1 MSNVLVLIEH
11 ANGQP
16 KKLSLNAIT
25 FGQQLCAK
33 TGGKLNLLVVGSD
46 AATAANALTG
56 FGAEK
61 VLVIDDDSIVL
72 DVMVDILEQKSH
84 CVLSASDGQ
93 QGLDSFQAEPQ
104 DVVITDIQLS
114 VKTGL
119 DMIRELRDR
128 HPDVKLIATA
138 SLGHPFLARAIDAG
152 APGLPVTPSMDMA
165 VESTELVLNCRRVL
179 NALWKINSL
188 S

>member
-1 MSNVLVLIEH
+1 M
-11 ANGQP
+11 A
-16 KKLSLNAIT
+16 
-25 FGQQLCAK
+25 
-33 TGGKLNLLVVGSD
+33 
-46 AATAANALTG
+46 
-56 FGAEK
+56 K

-152 APGLPVTPSMDMA
+152 AHRNLAKPFRVKGLL
-165 VESTELVLNCRRVL
+165 ELVDEVL
-179 NALWKINSL
+179 ELKE
-188 S
+188 